1 MKVMYF
7 TQEGEHQHTVPR
19 QKKTSINTRLPQHD
33 HLAIIERQSKVIRP
47 KEVPM
52 DYIKIS
58 NAREGCLKNVSLEI
72 PKNQLVVFTGL
83 SGCGKSTLLIDVLF
97 NECQRQYLEAM
108 SFQGIRKP
116 KVDRIREKGNL
127 YGSADDIRKTRHADM
142 PLLRASD
149 LRGRLPGRDQERRN

>member
-83 SGCGKSTLLIDVLF
+83 SGC
-97 NECQRQYLEAM
+97 
-108 SFQGIRKP
+108 
-116 KVDRIREKGNL
+116 
-127 YGSADDIRKTRHADM
+127 
-142 PLLRASD
+142 
-149 LRGRLPGRDQERRN
+149 